1 MKKDFYVLIVEDE
14 EAIANHTKKMLEDK
28 CPFITKLEIVE
39 NGELGLKK
47 IKQEMP
53 DFIILNQYMP
63 KMTGLEMIEE
73 CTKLNLKL
81 PTVIVMTGGMK
92 DEERK
97 RFNELGIEYIFTR
110 TLNEF
115 QIKYFLHFVKESY
128 QRSTKIAEEDMT
140 EIISRQTNVLYEEIT
155 EIPEPI
161 SVSLVAYVIRHL
173 VKNDMEYKKE
183 TKDELYNYF
192 KEQNKLSDKM
202 IKEIREK
209 IEILI
214 KYNYCQGNPIRKLN
228 YQINKDDI
236 EYEFFHNLK
245 ENVLKDIIAES
256 N

>member
-28 CPFITKLEIVE
+28 CPFITRFEIVE
-39 NGELGLKK
+39 NGELGLEK

-128 QRSTKIAEEDMT
+128 QRSTKIDEEDMT
-140 EIISRQTNVLYEEIT
+140 EIISRQTNELYEDVKDL
-155 EIPEPI
+155 PEPI
-161 SVSLVAYVIRHL
+161 SISLVGYVIRHL
-173 VKNDMEYKKE
+173 VKNNIEYTKE
-183 TKDELYNYF
+183 NKDELYTYF
-192 KEQNKLSDKM
+192 KEQNKLSEKM
-202 IKEIREK
+202 INEIREK
-209 IEILI
+209 IETLI

-228 YQINKDDI
+228 YQKNKDDI

-245 ENVLKDIIAES
+245 DNVLKDIIAES